1 MKNFRAYRIHQQDG
15 RMVARFDTITLD
27 DLAAGDVVVRVQYSG
42 INFKDALAA
51 TGTSPILRRYP
62 LVAGIDFTG

>member
-1 MKNFRAYRIHQQDG
+1 
-15 RMVARFDTITLD
+15 
-27 DLAAGDVVVRVQYSG
+27 VRVQYSG

-62 LVAGIDFTG
+62 LVAGIDFAGEVVSSADPRYVPGQRCW